1 MQIPSYNHLVS
12 FLKFIHKSF
21 SFPGILLFLKIS
33 CKYLLTYTSYMLLD
47 STDDADIWE
56 CCSKV
61 LKFDQRSKMFFWNL
75 QCLFLLSV
83 ENLNSHILHVSDFKF
98 SALDRSMN
106 LTTCFFIILS
116 DCIKRVHLKKII
128 LIISINNTFFHFNF
142 SFFQNLLNKILNEI
156 AYLRADLSKNGK
168 WKWQC
173 VCIYL

>member
-21 SFPGILLFLKIS
+21 SFPGILLFLKIT
-33 CKYLLTYTSYMLLD
+33 CKYLFTYTSYMLLD

-83 ENLNSHILHVSDFKF
+83 ENLNSHILHVSDLKF

-116 DCIKRVHLKKII
+116 DRIKSVLLKKII
-128 LIISINNTFFHFNF
+128 LIISIKNTFF
-142 SFFQNLLNKILNEI
+142 SF
-156 AYLRADLSKNGK
+156 
-168 WKWQC
+168 
-173 VCIYL
+173 